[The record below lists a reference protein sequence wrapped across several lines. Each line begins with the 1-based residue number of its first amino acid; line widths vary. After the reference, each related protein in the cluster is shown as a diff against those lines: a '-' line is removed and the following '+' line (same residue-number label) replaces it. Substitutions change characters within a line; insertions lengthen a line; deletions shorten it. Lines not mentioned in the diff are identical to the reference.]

1 MKVRLCTSR
10 IKHNESTSKESDY
23 FRRQKYEVSISFF
36 SSSKSQINLI
46 FLYFLEVKFGFK
58 SSRLTSRNKDR
69 VPGIFS
75 TQEELSLPAL
85 SLFTETATGQQAHSS
100 SHDLFNEAWF
110 QSAKDDA
117 TEHVTDPGQA

>member
-1 MKVRLCTSR
+1 MKS
-10 IKHNESTSKESDY
+10 
-23 FRRQKYEVSISFF
+23 VSLFF

-85 SLFTETATGQQAHSS
+85 SLFTETATGQQADSS
-100 SHDLFNEAWF
+100 SHDLFNEA
-110 QSAKDDA
+110 
-117 TEHVTDPGQA
+117 